1 MARSRSCSEDPDLI
15 EIARPALAAMG
26 RKIVPTGP
34 RGSGHAMKAL
44 NNYVA
49 VTGFAAVAE
58 ALIVGERF
66 GLDPTRMV
74 TIMNVSTGRNFM
86 TDLVMKPHVVDGAFA
101 TGFALALLAK
111 DVGIAESLVGD
122 LKLDMALL
130 RQSAQMWR
138 EARDGC
144 RRAPTIP
151 RPIRPGRRAP
161 TVREAGACA
170 DALRR
175 GGLREAGIG
184 RWVLATA
191 PPAMPGTSDA
201 GTDPVFSISATSD
214 CLWAIGSARP
224 IRRSKPLESGSCRL
238 KTGRTGS
245 WMQTA
250 GPDARCCR

>member
-161 TVREAGACA
+161 TNSVLYRAMSLRAPMRGLQRGLARTIARAVLSAISVPPCA
-170 DALRR
+170 RSLRT
-175 GGLREAGIG
+175 L
-184 RWVLATA
+184 
-191 PPAMPGTSDA
+191 P
-201 GTDPVFSISATSD
+201 SA
-214 CLWAIGSARP
+214 WG
-224 IRRSKPLESGSCRL
+224 
-238 KTGRTGS
+238 
-245 WMQTA
+245 
-250 GPDARCCR
+250 